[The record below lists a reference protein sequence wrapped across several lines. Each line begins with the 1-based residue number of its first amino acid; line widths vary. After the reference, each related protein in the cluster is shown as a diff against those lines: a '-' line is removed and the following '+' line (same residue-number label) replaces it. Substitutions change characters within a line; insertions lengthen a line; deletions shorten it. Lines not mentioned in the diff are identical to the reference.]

1 VCDCP
6 VALGLWGN
14 FMQRRHHRCAGA
26 VVVLA
31 LLTLVSGC
39 AQVRARV
46 RAAVAPAPVVRV
58 ATDGAAA
65 EKAITARVNTVRAS
79 RGLRPLSVHPTLVN
93 KARAWAQWMAGG
105 GCGRDAGGAPTIC
118 HSSLSAGINVPWSL
132 LEENVGC
139 AAPRTLAG
147 AVETGFENS
156 PAHLANILNSKVHYV
171 GVGVAYWQDH
181 VYVAQEFMAD

>member
-1 VCDCP
+1 
-6 VALGLWGN
+6 
-14 FMQRRHHRCAGA
+14 MQPRHQRCAGA

-39 AQVRARV
+39 AQVRARL
-46 RAAVAPAPVVRV
+46 RTAVAPAPVVRV
-58 ATDGAAA
+58 ATDGAAG
-65 EKAITARVNTVRAS
+65 EKAITARVNTLRAS

-105 GCGRDAGGAPTIC
+105 GCGHDAGGAPTIC
-118 HSSLSAGINVPWSL
+118 HSSLSVGINVPWSL